1 MAVTPEEIADAIYE
15 IVKEYQGRKKFKAGD
30 LTKAMIQ
37 KYEADGVDKKQCKA
51 AIRILMDSGRCV
63 YTYFG
68 GSFIE
73 LPPDEGAP
81 EGAGG

>member
-1 MAVTPEEIADAIYE
+1 MAVTKEEVADAMYE
-15 IVKEYQGRKKFKAGD
+15 MVAEYQGKKKFKAGD

-37 KYEADGVDKKQCKA
+37 KYGEDQVDKKLCKG

-73 LPPDEGAP
+73 LPPEPGTP
-81 EGAGG
+81 K